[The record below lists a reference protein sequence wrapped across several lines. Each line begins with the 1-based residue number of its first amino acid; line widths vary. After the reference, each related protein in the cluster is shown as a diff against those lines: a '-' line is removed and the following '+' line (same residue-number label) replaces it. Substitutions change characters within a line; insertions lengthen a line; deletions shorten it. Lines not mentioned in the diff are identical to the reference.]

1 MSRKPII
8 KAPPIPKQEDPAVTI
23 DMQDKQINMLLARI
37 EQLTEQVDTYAKD
50 CRKAEEVSDKTQ
62 MKLDDIRQHSF
73 ELEHIKSRLLG
84 WQCCAR
90 EVIKLLVEK

>member
-1 MSRKPII
+1 MTRKPTL
-8 KAPPIPKQEDPAVTI
+8 KAPPIPKSENPAITLANQER
-23 DMQDKQINMLLARI
+23 QINMLLARI

-50 CRKAEEVSDKTQ
+50 CRHAEEVSDKTQ
-62 MKLDDIRQHSF
+62 MKLDDMRQHSF

-90 EVIKLLVEK
+90 EVIKTLAEK